1 MLIKPRS
8 ASADFHSAQRLK
20 MKSEPLLV
28 LALSLCVSSK
38 PLSKR
43 RTYNKL
49 LLISF
54 DGFRWDYDQNA
65 NTPNLYI
72 FFFIIIYQY
81 DSILIFSSGRWTE
94 DHGVVHNLMFNDKT
108 GLRVPHKEV
117 YDSLKNAHPNL
128 TVYMQEE
135 IPEHFHIY
143 TNMREFN
150 PLSFWLTW
158 SSISTLVILH
168 INKGDHG
175 FSNEEMDMKMIFRA
189 FGPDFRDNF
198 LAEPIYLWMCKLWG
212 VVPEAN
218 NGRLSDTKYMLVDN
232 FDAGKHLYGLSE
244 GVSFKNGLPH
254 HINIV
259 HSIIHRG
266 QHIYF

>member
-1 MLIKPRS
+1 
-8 ASADFHSAQRLK
+8 

-72 FFFIIIYQY
+72 FFF
-81 DSILIFSSGRWTE
+81 SLILIFSSGRWTE

-108 GLRVPHKEV
+108 GLRVPHKG
-117 YDSLKNAHPNL
+117 LKAGGLKTGNTRTL
-128 TVYMQEE
+128 S
-135 IPEHFHIY
+135 HIHKHE
-143 TNMREFN
+143 RIQPLVLLADLVFN
-150 PLSFWLTW
+150 INSR
-158 SSISTLVILH
+158 VILH

-232 FDAGKHLYGLSE
+232 FDAGGSSGRIKVSLS
-244 GVSFKNGLPH
+244 LLRLM
-254 HINIV
+254 
-259 HSIIHRG
+259 II
-266 QHIYF
+266 ILTLI